1 MRRKVGI
8 QGIQRQKQTE
18 KQYQAVGQE
27 IEADQIKEMTAQL
40 AVFKQNLEEFAKKY
54 RKDINKDPEFRKYFQ
69 EMCSKIGVDPLAS
82 NKGFWA
88 EMLGVGDFYY
98 ELGVQIIEVCY
109 RTRAV
114 NGGFIEINELC
125 THLQNRRGKAATPI
139 ITDDIERSV
148 KKLKV
153 LGNGFNLLSIGNRKI
168 LQSVPCELAIDHTTV
183 LLQAEDTG
191 NITRSKLE
199 KELGW
204 TKQRTEN
211 ALNLL
216 LQQGIAW
223 LDIVPGAEDSYWF
236 PSLLGSTL
244 SW

>member
-1 MRRKVGI
+1 LN
-8 QGIQRQKQTE
+8 RQKQTE
-18 KQYQAVGQE
+18 KQYHAVGQE
-27 IEADQIKEMTAQL
+27 IASEQIKLMTAQL
-40 AVFKQNLEEFAKKY
+40 VVFKQNLEEFAKKY
-54 RKDINKDPEFRKYFQ
+54 RKDINKNPEFRKYFQ
-69 EMCSKIGVDPLAS
+69 DMCSKIGVDPLAS

-88 EMLGVGDFYY
+88 EMLGVGDFFY

-114 NGGFIEINELC
+114 NGGLIEINELC
-125 THLQNRRGKAATPI
+125 THLQNMRGKAAEPI

-153 LGNGFNLLSIGNRKI
+153 LGNGFNLLTIGSQKM
-168 LQSVPCELAIDHTTV
+168 LQSVPCELAMDHTTI
-183 LLQAEDTG
+183 LLQAQDG
-191 NITRSKLE
+191 GHISVSKLE
-199 KELGW
+199 KELSW
-204 TKQRTEN
+204 PKDRCQN

-223 LDIVPGAEDSYWF
+223 IDIVGTSEDLYWF

-244 SW
+244 SWRD